1 MVFIIIYL
9 EQFDRCVE
17 MHDEQG
23 ADNGVYN
30 HLPGAV

>member
-17 MHDEQG
+17 MHDEQE
-23 ADNGVYN
+23 ADDEVY
-30 HLPGAV
+30 HPSPG